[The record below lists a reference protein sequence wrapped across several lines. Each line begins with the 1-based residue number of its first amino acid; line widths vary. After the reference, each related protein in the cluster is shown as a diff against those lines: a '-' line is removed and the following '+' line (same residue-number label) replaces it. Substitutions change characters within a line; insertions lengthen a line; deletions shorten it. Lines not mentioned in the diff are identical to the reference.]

1 YGMTETSSQIV
12 TLSKTYARKKLG
24 SAGKPLVPANIQIN
38 NPNEEGIGEIFVK
51 GPMVFNG
58 YYKLPE
64 SNAQS
69 FENGW
74 FKTGDLGYVDKDGF
88 LYVVDRR
95 TDLIIS
101 GGENVYPTEI
111 ENIISEMDL
120 VEEVGVVGKDHRT
133 WGGVP
138 IAVIVPKSRSL
149 T

>member
-1 YGMTETSSQIV
+1 AVNALTAAQLEISEPD
-12 TLSKTYARKKLG
+12 LF
-24 SAGKPLVPANIQIN
+24 
-38 NPNEEGIGEIFVK
+38 GIGEIVVK
-51 GPMVFNG
+51 GLMVTSG
-58 YYKLPE
+58 YFKDPE
-64 SNAQS
+64 SSRKAIQHGLLS
-69 FENGW
+69 
-74 FKTGDLGYVDKDGF
+74 TGDLVYVDADGF